1 MEQFFKKRFPF
12 WGSFKKQPGQ
22 GEAETVVAFL
32 ITEDTDAKENLFIAG
47 IQANYGTT
55 IRKLRLLPLKLDEP
69 LKTASRQGLDVS
81 RSSWM
86 S

>member
-1 MEQFFKKRFPF
+1 M
-12 WGSFKKQPGQ
+12 
-22 GEAETVVAFL
+22 AFL
-32 ITEDTDAKENLFIAG
+32 ITEDTDAKENLFIAAF
-47 IQANYGTT
+47 IATT
-55 IRKLRLLPLKLDEP
+55 IRKLRPLPLKLDEP